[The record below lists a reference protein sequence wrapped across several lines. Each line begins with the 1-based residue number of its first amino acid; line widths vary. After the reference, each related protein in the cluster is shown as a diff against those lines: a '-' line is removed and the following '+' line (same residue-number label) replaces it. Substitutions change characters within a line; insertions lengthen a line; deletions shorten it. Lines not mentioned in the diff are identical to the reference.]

1 MQNVIW
7 DILQFISLVRNFI
20 ENLVWEV
27 LPILKNTM
35 GKAFHS
41 LMENVNG

>member
-1 MQNVIW
+1 MQSVIG
-7 DILQFISLVRNFI
+7 DILRFISLVRNFI

-35 GKAFHS
+35 GKAFHN
-41 LMENVNG
+41 LEENVNR